1 MSKFVREMDEG
12 CVRKKLYYRNMTPGH
27 LGKSTVK
34 TNIETWDTSPPPPPT
49 PRQGYLPPS
58 FLYLANYII
67 DI

>member
-34 TNIETWDTSPPPPPT
+34 TNIETLDTSS
-49 PRQGYLPPS
+49 LPPHS
-58 FLYLANYII
+58 
-67 DI
+67 